1 MRVNGEP
8 VGKPR
13 RGRPFTRAPYIACKV
28 CNNGWMKDLEDRAR
42 PLLLP
47 MLDGFKT
54 VLDRTSQTV
63 IAAWITK
70 TAFSLAAVPSW
81 MIGNPLPRAHRGLL
95 AAGGGEAPPPGVGVL
110 LSFDDFSSA
119 GPNGTINL
127 TAVSGRSLSVEP
139 PGASRRYKM
148 YMLTFRV
155 HRLVARVLGS
165 GEVPLKFGP
174 MQSEL
179 EPVHELRLWPLV
191 EEAAQWPPRP
201 LSEVGGFEVIAGRK
215 LAAG

>member
-81 MIGNPLPRAHRGLL
+81 MIGNRSPAPIAGYWPQAEARRLRRGSESYCRSTTSAVRA
-95 AAGGGEAPPPGVGVL
+95 P
-110 LSFDDFSSA
+110 
-119 GPNGTINL
+119 T
-127 TAVSGRSLSVEP
+127 GRS
-139 PGASRRYKM
+139 
-148 YMLTFRV
+148 T
-155 HRLVARVLGS
+155 
-165 GEVPLKFGP
+165 
-174 MQSEL
+174 
-179 EPVHELRLWPLV
+179 
-191 EEAAQWPPRP
+191 
-201 LSEVGGFEVIAGRK
+201 
-215 LAAG
+215 